1 LLLNDSHNPARQ
13 KAGEIAVCGNESR
26 LGSARDCPHPDS
38 MDESE
43 NQEPKKESI
52 PAELIALLRILLR
65 KPPPDHSFE
74 ICEICK
80 AHGITQLD

>member
-1 LLLNDSHNPARQ
+1 VKTKD
-13 KAGEIAVCGNESR
+13 GEIAAYGNESR

-65 KPPPDHSFE
+65 VPSPDHDFAT
-74 ICEICK
+74 CEICK